1 MQAKSC
7 LTENEKKNKNLR
19 MQKNMKFISSI
30 LLPLFIVFFKP
41 LGMNLNQSI
50 ILGTLV
56 LVLTQ
61 WTTGMVNR
69 TYASIFLLVI
79 FAIFGTTPWNI
90 IFKFPLS
97 PNFYMIALSFLLSQ
111 GIVNSNVAS
120 RFSNFILNKYRN
132 TSYKFIFMSYVFAIL
147 LIFIIPNPFP
157 G

>member
-56 LVLTQ
+56 LVLT
-61 WTTGMVNR
+61 
-69 TYASIFLLVI
+69 
-79 FAIFGTTPWNI
+79 
-90 IFKFPLS
+90 
-97 PNFYMIALSFLLSQ
+97 
-111 GIVNSNVAS
+111 
-120 RFSNFILNKYRN
+120 
-132 TSYKFIFMSYVFAIL
+132 
-147 LIFIIPNPFP
+147 
-157 G
+157 